1 LINLDIVTMYLDT
14 SKTTINGKTYH
25 RYLLRESY
33 REDGKVKNRTLA
45 NISKAS
51 EAEINAIKL
60 ALQHK
65 DDMTSLLSIKDV
77 ELHDGHRVGVVIALK
92 NLADRLGISKV
103 LGSSREGKL
112 ALWLIMARLIGQGSR
127 MGAVRMADIHGAT
140 EILGLESFCED
151 DLYTSLAWL
160 AENQDRI
167 ERQLFKYTQPVAFSE
182 LLLYDVTSSYLE
194 GMKNVLATFRYN
206 RDGKK
211 GKMQIVIGLLC
222 TADGDPVAIRVFSGN
237 TSDKSTVAEQ
247 IRTVAQTFGIQD
259 ITMVGDKG
267 MIKSPQAKQ
276 LTDAGFHYITSLSK
290 PEIRTLLKAEVLQMD
305 YFDSEL
311 YDVENP
317 IGGVRYILR
326 RNPVRQAEMAKNRQ
340 ERVQKIQR
348 YIEEK
353 NNYLAASVKRD
364 KDIAL
369 KALQKRVAHYK
380 LNDVLKVV
388 SEERSLKVTINEE
401 ILKEKTL
408 LDGCY
413 VIKTDVKKN
422 EVITARQVHDRHKDL
437 AKVEHA
443 FRTFKQVHL
452 EIRPV
457 FVRTE
462 ASTRGHVFSVMLA
475 YKIERYLS
483 ALWKDCKCT
492 VPEGIDILGAISS
505 TIVTHLGASCQ
516 KIPKPGNLA
525 RQLLAAAGITL
536 PVVVPAKTVN
546 VVTRIKLVE
555 SRN

>member
-1 LINLDIVTMYLDT
+1 MYLDT
-14 SKTTINGKTYH
+14 SKTTLNGKTYY

-33 REDGKVKNRTLA
+33 RENGKVKNRTLA

-51 EAEINAIKL
+51 EAEIAAIKL

-65 DDMTSLLSIKDV
+65 DDLTSLLSIKDV

-127 MGAVRMADIHGAT
+127 MGAVRMADIHGAS

-160 AENQDRI
+160 AENQERI
-167 ERQLFKYTQPVAFSE
+167 ERQLFKYTKPVAVSE

-194 GMKNVLATFRYN
+194 GMKNVLATFGYN

-222 TADGDPVAIRVFSGN
+222 TPDGDPVAVRVFAGN

-247 IRTVAQTFGIQD
+247 IRTVAQTFGIEG

-276 LTDAGFHYITSLSK
+276 LTDAGFHYITTLSK
-290 PEIRTLLKAEVLQMD
+290 PEIRTLLKSEVLQMD
-305 YFDSEL
+305 FFDSEL
-311 YDVENP
+311 YEVENP
-317 IGGVRYILR
+317 TAGVRYILR

-340 ERVQKIQR
+340 ERVARIER
-348 YIEEK
+348 YVAEK
-353 NNYLAASVKRD
+353 NTYLAGFAKRD
-364 KDIAL
+364 EAVAL
-369 KALQKRVAHYK
+369 KFLQKKIVHYQ
-380 LNDVLKVV
+380 LNEVMELACK
-388 SEERSLKVTINEE
+388 ERSFHVSINEE
-401 ILKEKTL
+401 VLKEKAL

-413 VIKTDVKKN
+413 VMKTDVKK
-422 EVITARQVHDRHKDL
+422 EVITAQQVHDRYKDL

-443 FRTFKQVHL
+443 FRTFKQGHL

-462 ASTRGHVFSVMLA
+462 ASTRGHVCSVMLA

-483 ALWKDCKCT
+483 ELWKHCECT

-505 TIVTHLGASCQ
+505 TIVTHQGASCQ
-516 KIPKPGNLA
+516 KMPQPGKHA
-525 RQLLAAAGITL
+525 SQLLAAAGITL
-536 PVVVPAKTVN
+536 PEVVPAKRVN
-546 VVTRIKLVE
+546 VVTRKKLTE
-555 SRN
+555 ARN